1 MAKLVW
7 DKVGER
13 LYETGV
19 SKGVVYEQAADGSYS
34 KGEAW
39 NGLTAVNESPS
50 GGEPTPLYANN
61 HKYLELMSDEDFGFT
76 VEAYTYPDAFAKCN
90 GESDLAPGVSVTQQ
104 ERKPFGFTYQS
115 IIGNDTTGRSHGYKI
130 HLVYGCKAK
139 PSERNHN
146 TVNNDPE
153 AETMSWECSTTPID
167 VPGMTNPCA
176 HIVVDSTKV
185 ASVQLTA
192 LEAKLYGSE
201 NGEPTLPLPEELAT
215 IFNGNG

>member
-1 MAKLVW
+1 M
-7 DKVGER
+7 
-13 LYETGV
+13 
-19 SKGVVYEQAADGSYS
+19 
-34 KGEAW
+34 
-39 NGLTAVNESPS
+39 NESPS

-104 ERKPFGFTYQS
+104 ERKTFGFTYQS

-153 AETMSWECSTTPID
+153 AETMSWECSTTRLMCQ
-167 VPGMTNPCA
+167 V
-176 HIVVDSTKV
+176 
-185 ASVQLTA
+185 
-192 LEAKLYGSE
+192 
-201 NGEPTLPLPEELAT
+201 
-215 IFNGNG
+215 